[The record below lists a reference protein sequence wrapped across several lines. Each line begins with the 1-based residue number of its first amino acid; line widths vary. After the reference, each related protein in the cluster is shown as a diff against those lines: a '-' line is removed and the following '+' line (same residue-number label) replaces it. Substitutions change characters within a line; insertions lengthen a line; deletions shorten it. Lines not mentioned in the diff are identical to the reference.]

1 MSGSGGGFRV
11 DPDALSRAADQLHAH
26 ADEVEG
32 HGRALAAKTG
42 GRVGHGPVGQ
52 VAEDLVKR
60 GIRGVSEGVS
70 KAVADF
76 HRGTAKG
83 LKAAATRTREAD
95 ARAARSFKDL
105 ERSGRNEVPR
115 PGGAPTRTLSG
126 PATVREPVTGR
137 VEYGSTELSRAVQ
150 DERIKAGN
158 RGSNY
163 AAARLD
169 DGSVITGK
177 SSDGVHAEESVA
189 AQAKASHRKIVDVYS
204 EREPCDFK
212 CQGVT
217 KDMNVTYTWKW
228 NDVDK
233 ASTEALRAASTAAF
247 KVVVGQLLGGHS

>member
-1 MSGSGGGFRV
+1 MSSKGAGFRV

-32 HGRALAAKTG
+32 HGRTLAAKTG
-42 GRVGHGPVGQ
+42 GRVGHGPIGQ

-83 LKAAATRTREAD
+83 LKAAATRTTEAD

-105 ERSGRNEVPR
+105 ERSGSHDVPR
-115 PGGAPTRTLSG
+115 PTGAPTRTLPG
-126 PATVREPVTGR
+126 PATVKEPATGR
-137 VEYGSTELSRAVQ
+137 VGYGDTELSRAVQ
-150 DERIKAGN
+150 DERLKDAN

-163 AAARLD
+163 ASARLD
-169 DGSVITGK
+169 DGSIIRGK
-177 SSDGVHAEESVA
+177 SSTGVHAEEDLI
-189 AQAKASHRKIVDVYS
+189 AQAKASDRKIRDLYS

-212 CQGVT
+212 CQVLT

-228 NDVDK
+228 NDVDN
-233 ASTEALRAASTAAF
+233 ASTKALRAASNADI
-247 KVVVGQLLGGHS
+247 KVAVTQLFMGTK